1 MIIKEVENILGVP
14 RATVSEN
21 IVKLEK
27 QIGEIKGAMNICQ
40 KIQDNGETLASF
52 NPDKYW
58 NVIENEE
65 AKGNQFMDIAKDVI
79 HLRFLLNS
87 LIVPLFFVINCPG
100 ILFAPTGIF
109 SVALYS

>member
-1 MIIKEVENILGVP
+1 MGE
-14 RATVSEN
+14 S
-21 IVKLEK
+21 LE
-27 QIGEIKGAMNICQ
+27 
-40 KIQDNGETLASF
+40 SF
-52 NPDKYW
+52 NPEKYL
-58 NVIENEE
+58 NIIESNEG
-65 AKGNQFMDIAKDVI
+65 KGNHFMDIAKDVI